1 MHASLHLP
9 KNELYKFGT
18 YSRIN
23 GNIHASEMHCIFS
36 LARSWLRQ
44 TLYLLSLLTIKA
56 PTHTDTHNRVKS
68 FTLKHTD
75 TERERE
81 RMSGEEKV
89 VCVTGASGYI
99 ASWLV
104 KHLLQRGYTV
114 KATVR
119 DTSQCHSLSL
129 SNLYQPVTMNW
140 NCMHFFNFSFW
151 LNFKWHILSLNEIY
165 LNWIIID
172 KGIFTWVFKF
182 SD

>member
-56 PTHTDTHNRVKS
+56 PTHTHWHAQPSQKFHT
-68 FTLKHTD
+68 KHRER
-75 TERERE
+75 ERERE

-119 DTSQCHSLSL
+119 DTSQCLSLSL
-129 SNLYQPVTMNW
+129 QFVSTCYYELKL
-140 NCMHFFNFSFW
+140 HALF
-151 LNFKWHILSLNEIY
+151 
-165 LNWIIID
+165 
-172 KGIFTWVFKF
+172 
-182 SD
+182 